1 MRKKKV
7 LIARV
12 WLLNLKRKDGL
23 WTSLSIH
30 NLQDLLD
37 VLRTPFIDGSR
48 GLRDQQWL
56 KEPKAFLEH
65 LLGAMAVIQV

>member
-1 MRKKKV
+1 M

-12 WLLNLKRKDGL
+12 WLLNLKEKEGL
-23 WTSLSIH
+23 WMSLSIH

-37 VLRTPFIDGSR
+37 ILRAPFVDGSC
-48 GLRDQQWL
+48 GSRDQQWL